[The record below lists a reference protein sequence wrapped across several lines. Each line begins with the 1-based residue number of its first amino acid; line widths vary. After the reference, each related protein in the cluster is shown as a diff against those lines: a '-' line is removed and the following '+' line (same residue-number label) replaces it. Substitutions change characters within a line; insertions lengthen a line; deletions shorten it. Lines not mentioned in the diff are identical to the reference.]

1 MNMGKQHQLFPHAL
15 IICPRVAFERVDNST
30 VVERS
35 LLVAST
41 MVATEKVPAKP
52 EHFCRVREAAPL
64 PSGASAGLPFDH
76 RTSEEP
82 GKSKYPEPRCRFV
95 QACLFMLG

>member
-15 IICPRVAFERVDNST
+15 IICLRVAFERVDNSADG
-30 VVERS
+30 EHS
-35 LLVAST
+35 LLGASAVQT
-41 MVATEKVPAKP
+41 AEKVPAKP
-52 EHFCRVREAAPL
+52 EQLSHGREAAPL
-64 PSGASAGLPFDH
+64 PSGANAGLPFDQ

-95 QACLFMLG
+95 QAHRFVLG

>member
-1 MNMGKQHQLFPHAL
+1 MYTAALHA
-15 IICPRVAFERVDNST
+15 A
-30 VVERS
+30 
-35 LLVAST
+35 
-41 MVATEKVPAKP
+41 EKVPAQP
-52 EHFCRVREAAPL
+52 EQLSRVREAAPL
-64 PSGASAGLPFDH
+64 PSGATAGLPFDQ